1 MGLSIY
7 KSDIDTICDNINVI
21 NYKQKNIENV
31 INTINNSVNTL
42 KANGY
47 GTTVSVMCFKLNNL
61 KQQIESIN
69 EYLTKYKQESQL
81 VVDLYYQHCD
91 GLNLDEDTLRN
102 NISILNNKIDVYNN
116 LSKPNK
122 RLVNNATSQLERNQE
137 LLDGLYYVNDTT
149 SGMMQVSAMT
159 QVSNTTDYW
168 EMFQSVMDSFVI
180 NILVL
185 IGEAHL
191 QYFGK
196 RSFRK
201 NNPDVDLK
209 YFGNWKAT
217 NSAGKA
223 LKVFGWVGVGITIV
237 DNFKQDMSKYDF
249 SLPESWIK
257 TALHIGTD
265 LLIDV
270 GCVYLGGLAGGF
282 FGGRIGS
289 VVPGVGTAAGA
300 FVGTVVGEFLGGAA
314 AWGISTFGKPVVDYV
329 KQQIDTVVDECG
341 NAVREVGDWL
351 GKQISGIG
359 KALWW

>member
-7 KSDIDTICDNINVI
+7 KSDINTISDNINII

-31 INTINNSVNTL
+31 INTINDSVNTL
-42 KANGY
+42 KANCY

-61 KQQIESIN
+61 KQQIESVN
-69 EYLTKYKQESQL
+69 EYLTKYKQESQQ

-102 NISILNNKIDVYNN
+102 NISILNNKIDIYNN

-122 RLVNNATSQLERNQE
+122 RLVNNATLQLERNQE
-137 LLDGLYYVNDTT
+137 LLDGLYSVSDNTY
-149 SGMMQVSAMT
+149 GLMQVSST
-159 QVSNTTDYW
+159 DQVINTTDPW
-168 EMFQSVMDSFVI
+168 EIFQSIRNHFMI
-180 NILVL
+180 KIPLL
-185 IGEAHL
+185 IGEGNLLYYGLMVFHE
-191 QYFGK
+191 
-196 RSFRK
+196 
-201 NNPDVDLK
+201 NNPDAALK
-209 YFGNWKAT
+209 NFGNWKNT
-217 NSAGKA
+217 NFAGKA
-223 LKVFGWVGVGITIV
+223 LKVFGWVGLGITIV
-237 DNFKQDMSKYDF
+237 DNFKQDMSKYNY

-270 GCVYLGGLAGGF
+270 GCVE
-282 FGGRIGS
+282 I
-289 VVPGVGTAAGA
+289 
-300 FVGTVVGEFLGGAA
+300 GGAV
-314 AWGISTFGKPVVDYV
+314 AWGISTFGKPGVDYV

-341 NAVREVGDWL
+341 NAVRKGVDWL